1 MNSGTDIRTKTLI
14 WMTVALVALA
24 LTAIVAN
31 AETHLLDDEV
41 QAELTCA

>member
-24 LTAIVAN
+24 FTAVVAN
-31 AETHLLDDEV
+31 AEAHPLDNEV
-41 QAELTCA
+41 RTELTCA